1 MIAVLVI
8 NLEIPHK
15 VKIRMKKVSEYIIYI
30 SPLKKKQKIYAQSIK
45 FPNKENPKKTKIN
58 NIKMTLKKVLYAKL
72 KIFILHLSLIHGHMI
87 YKCLL
92 SLSTENKINIL
103 CIIILICTLQYS
115 RIGWGHVQVC
125 DQGPRAKGRKI
136 YKYHETRGLIFIS

>member
-1 MIAVLVI
+1 
-8 NLEIPHK
+8 
-15 VKIRMKKVSEYIIYI
+15 
-30 SPLKKKQKIYAQSIK
+30 
-45 FPNKENPKKTKIN
+45 
-58 NIKMTLKKVLYAKL
+58 MTLKKVLYAKL

-125 DQGPRAKGRKI
+125 DQGPRAERYINTMKHEVLFL
-136 YKYHETRGLIFIS
+136 YHDKM